1 MDVRIY
7 NLIRILI
14 ICVCICLVSYFL
26 FSYIVY
32 RDISKEKEHDEHVLH
47 DVVKL
52 SPLYED

>member
-1 MDVRIY
+1 MDDRVY
-7 NLIRILI
+7 NLIRLLI
-14 ICVCICLVSYFL
+14 ICACICIVSYFL

-32 RDISKEKEHDEHVLH
+32 RDISKEKEHDEHVLR

>member
-1 MDVRIY
+1 MDDRIY
-7 NLIRILI
+7 NLIRLLI
-14 ICVCICLVSYFL
+14 ICACICIVSYFL
-26 FSYIVY
+26 FSYITY